1 MTRPHGT
8 ADFFAPE
15 AGECLDRLEQAITHP
30 DGPRADDM
38 LRAARALRGS
48 ALMASQAGVARAA
61 AGFEGLARAVRDRG
75 RAWDASVRERSA
87 QGVDELRHLV
97 RRAREWTDADTT
109 RAGRLAADLDA
120 LAGSPS
126 GELLR
131 PGGPQAAGTANT
143 GVRAFVAREGALI
156 ASALDRAARALE
168 AAPESRE
175 PLYAVLRRMQSLRG
189 LAEIADLPPLP
200 EILDGIELAVGDL
213 TRLFAPPP
221 EVSSVLDAAAAAL
234 ARVSRDVTEHGRPQG
249 DPPEARAFTE
259 GLLRAFAAETDVVP
273 IESLYREGDPA
284 PMQRST
290 AQPQFAPPS
299 PLGMVEMVSYGE
311 HLAQAADRILG
322 ASQGSARDLRLYT
335 LVSTF
340 RSVSIAGSDPVSP
353 ALARLGRTARNAIG
367 SGRAAAEPAAF
378 AETLRD
384 AGAVLRSLAEGAD
397 HADAGRRLSALAER
411 IGGGAAGGSQAP
423 AEPLAPEQPA
433 PMTPDT
439 PSELPS
445 VARSLEPVPVES
457 SPAPGRAEPSLAPEP
472 HLEIVAGP
480 GHDAPPTEFDASKAP
495 ATEPEPVAIESLAY
509 DGESVFAGDV
519 VPIDTLAPSGRIGLE
534 HGFDRYRQLL
544 TRPAEASAPT
554 PEPVAAAADEDDV
567 VDIGSLC
574 YTGRRALERAAELQ
588 AQIARHARDGRDLSG
603 VEPLVRE
610 LLDLVPLALAG

>member
-1 MTRPHGT
+1 MTRSHGT
-8 ADFFAPE
+8 ADFFALE

-30 DGPRADDM
+30 EGPSADDM

-75 RAWDASVRERSA
+75 LAWDGSIRERSA

-120 LAGSPS
+120 LAGSSS
-126 GELLR
+126 GDVLR
-131 PGGPQAAGTANT
+131 PGGPPAPGTANT

-221 EVSSVLDAAAAAL
+221 GVSQVLDAAAAAL
-234 ARVSRDVTEHGRPQG
+234 TRISRDVTEHGRPQG
-249 DPPEARAFTE
+249 DPPEARTFTE
-259 GLLRAFAAETDVVP
+259 GLLRAFAAEADVVP
-273 IESLYREGDPA
+273 IESLYRDGDPE

-299 PLGMVEMVSYGE
+299 ALGVVEMVSYGE
-311 HLAQAADRILG
+311 HLAQAADRIAG

-335 LVSTF
+335 LVGTF
-340 RSVSIAGSDPVSP
+340 RSVTVPGSDPVSP
-353 ALARLGRTARNAIG
+353 ALASLGRAARDAIG
-367 SGRAAAEPAAF
+367 SGRAAKDPESF
-378 AETLRD
+378 AEALRE
-384 AGAVLRSLAEGAD
+384 AGTVLRSLAEGAD
-397 HADAGRRLSALAER
+397 HAEAGRRLGALAER
-411 IGGGAAGGSQAP
+411 IGGGRQAALHPQGSELLLAPAPAPSETRAAGLALTAP
-423 AEPLAPEQPA
+423 DALAA
-433 PMTPDT
+433 
-439 PSELPS
+439 S
-445 VARSLEPVPVES
+445 A
-457 SPAPGRAEPSLAPEP
+457 
-472 HLEIVAGP
+472 HLEGAARTAIPA
-480 GHDAPPTEFDASKAP
+480 ASAP
-495 ATEPEPVAIESLAY
+495 ATDPEPEPVAIEALAY
-509 DGESVFAGDV
+509 DGESIFAAEA
-519 VPIDTLAPSGRIGLE
+519 VPIDALAPGGRVGLE
-534 HGFDRYRQLL
+534 RGFDRYRQLL
-544 TRPAEASAPT
+544 TRPAAAPQAAASAH
-554 PEPVAAAADEDDV
+554 ASAQAADDDI

-574 YTGRRALERAAELQ
+574 YSGRRALERAAEIR
-588 AQIARHARDGRDLSG
+588 AEIARHARDARDLSG